1 MWIATAERSR
11 RIDWIAR
18 EERGLTTATLMER
31 AGEAVLEAVEEM
43 VGPHSRIAV
52 LCGKGN
58 NGGDGLVVARL
69 ALSDDYKVACLI
81 ACPQEQLGKDAA
93 ARLEEAIEAGIAP
106 IFSNGQGWNEALA
119 TLIQSD
125 VIVDA
130 ILGTGT
136 RGEVEGVYREAI
148 VAANSSRKPIV
159 AVDIPSGIDCD
170 TGEVLGVA
178 AEATRTVTFGLPKP
192 FLFQGE
198 GIEHSGKWT
207 VADIGFPE
215 DLLNE
220 PTSAVALSSE
230 WVGSLLPKRTK
241 TSHKGANGSLLIVAG
256 SWRYPG
262 AAALAA
268 MGAIRAGCGL
278 VTVAAIPSVCATVA
292 SHVPEAIFSPLPDME
307 GAELILSEMDR
318 YDAAAFGPGATTESD
333 SLELFK
339 AVWQKWRKPCVIDA
353 DGLNAIAKGIV
364 PPSCPLALTP
374 HPGEA
379 ARLLG
384 WTAKDINLK
393 RLEAA
398 SQIADKY
405 RASVLIKGAHT
416 VVASNGDP
424 VRINTTGNPGMAAA
438 GMGDVLS
445 GAVGALLAQGLDP
458 DAALACG
465 AYWHGYAGDLCA
477 EDMGQVGFSAS
488 DLAAYLPRAREII
501 VQECVFE

>member
-31 AGEAVLEAVEEM
+31 AGEAVLEAVEEL

-58 NGGDGLVVARL
+58 NGGDGLVIARL
-69 ALSDDYKVACLI
+69 AHLDDYKVACLV
-81 ACPQEQLGKDAA
+81 ACPQQELGADAA
-93 ARLEEAIEAGIAP
+93 ARLIEAIDAGIEP
-106 IFSNGQGWNEALA
+106 VFCDGSGWQEALA
-119 TLIQSD
+119 HMAQTD

-136 RGEVEGVYREAI
+136 RGEVQGVYQEAI
-148 VAANSSRKPIV
+148 EAANACGKPIV

-170 TGEVLGVA
+170 TGEMLGSA
-178 AEATRTVTFGLPKP
+178 ICATRTVTFGLPKP

-198 GIEHSGKWT
+198 GIERSGKWT
-207 VADIGFPE
+207 VADIGFPH

-220 PTSAVALSSE
+220 PTSAIALSSE

-268 MGAIRAGCGL
+268 MGAIRSGCGL

-292 SHVPEAIFSPLPDME
+292 NHVPEAIYLPLPDIE

-318 YDAAAFGPGATTESD
+318 YDAAVFGPGATTESD
-333 SLELFK
+333 ALELFK
-339 AVWQKWRKPCVIDA
+339 TVWQKWGRPCVIDA
-353 DGLNAIAKGIV
+353 DGLNAMAKGVV

-379 ARLLG
+379 SRLLG
-384 WTAKDINLK
+384 WTAKDVNK
-393 RLEAA
+393 SRLEVA
-398 SQIADKY
+398 SLIADKY
-405 RASVLIKGAHT
+405 KASVLLKGAHT
-416 VVASNGDP
+416 VIASNGDP

-445 GAVGALLAQGLDP
+445 GVVGTLLAQDLDP
-458 DAALACG
+458 ESALACG
-465 AYWHGYAGDLCA
+465 AYWHGFAGDLCA
-477 EDMGQVGFSAS
+477 DDMGQIGFSAS